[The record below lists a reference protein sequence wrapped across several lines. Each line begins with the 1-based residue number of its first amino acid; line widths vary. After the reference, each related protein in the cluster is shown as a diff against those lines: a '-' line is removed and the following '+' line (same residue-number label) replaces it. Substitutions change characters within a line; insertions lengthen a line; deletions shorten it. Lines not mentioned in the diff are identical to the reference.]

1 MVDIEETLRV
11 LENNGLFRLGRRS
24 GDWFQIYCPVHSD
37 GNESHP
43 SCGVLL
49 YDKYSNGEMTPAGL
63 CHCFAC
69 GMSKMLPEVVGIAL
83 GHKGIHQEG
92 SAWLKENAKQFGWDD
107 SGSYS
112 SELLIP
118 DNIRIGINNQIALEK
133 MRAKMLEQKQTYV
146 SEEELQTYRF
156 TVPYMY
162 ERKLTDKS
170 IEEYDIGF
178 DAQFVPYGRK
188 KPVPC
193 ITFPVRDSKSRTLY
207 IVRRS
212 IEGKF
217 YFIPD
222 NVPKVLYGIDLIPQG
237 CTEIMVC
244 ESFINA
250 ITAHQYGFNTV
261 ALMGTG
267 SQEQY
272 KQLRSLGV
280 RRFVVALD
288 PDDAGIRGTKRLRK
302 ALSDVA
308 LIYDMT
314 SRLPEGK
321 DINDCEEWEVRQ
333 AYQEAVTPMSRVE
346 WP

>member
-1 MVDIEETLRV
+1 MIDIEQTLRI
-11 LENNGLFRLGRRS
+11 LETQGLFRLGRPS
-24 GDWFQIYCPVHSD
+24 GDWFQIYCPVHSA
-37 GNESHP
+37 GGESHP
-43 SCGVLL
+43 SAGVLMH
-49 YDKYSNGEMTPAGL
+49 DKYSNGELTPAGL

-69 GMSKMLPEVVGIAL
+69 GMSKMLPEVVTIAL
-83 GHKGIHQEG
+83 GHKGISQDG
-92 SAWLKENAKQFGWDD
+92 LAWLKENAASCGWD
-107 SGSYS
+107 SEGQTSYDR
-112 SELLIP
+112 LIP
-118 DNIRIGINNQIALEK
+118 DNIVIGINNQIALEK
-133 MRAKMLEQKQTYV
+133 MKAKMLETKITYV
-146 SEEELQTYRF
+146 SEEELKSYRF

-178 DAQFVPYGRK
+178 DAQFVPFGRK

-193 ITFPVRDSKSRTLY
+193 ITFPVRDSQGRTLY

-217 YFIPD
+217 YYIPD
-222 NVPKVLYGIDLIPQG
+222 NVPKVVYGLDLVPQG
-237 CTEIMVC
+237 CNEVMIC

-280 RRFVVALD
+280 RRFVIALD
-288 PDDAGIRGTKRLRK
+288 PDEAGVRGTKKLKK

-308 LIYDMT
+308 LVYDMT
-314 SRLPEGK
+314 QYLPMGQ
-321 DINDCEEWEVRQ
+321 DINDCQEWEVRQ
-333 AYQEAVTPMSRVE
+333 AYQNAVSMIKQA
-346 WP
+346 

>member
-1 MVDIEETLRV
+1 MADIEQTLRV
-11 LENNGLFRLGRRS
+11 LETNGLFRLGKPT
-24 GDWFQIYCPVHSD
+24 GDWYQIYCPVHSA
-37 GNESHP
+37 GGESHP

-49 YDKYSNGEMTPAGL
+49 HDKYSNGEMTPAGL

-83 GHKGIHQEG
+83 GHKGINQDGKE
-92 SAWLKENAKQFGWDD
+92 WLKANAPGLGWDED
-107 SGSYS
+107 GLVNYNR
-112 SELLIP
+112 LIP
-118 DNIRIGINNQIALEK
+118 DNIVININNQIALQK
-133 MRAKMLEQKQTYV
+133 MKAKMAETKRTYV
-146 SEEELQTYRF
+146 SEEELQRYRY

-178 DAQFVPYGRK
+178 DAEFVPYGRK

-193 ITFPVRDSKSRTLY
+193 ITFPVRDPQGRTLY

-222 NVPKVLYGIDLIPQG
+222 NVPKVVFGMDLIPKD
-237 CTEIMVC
+237 CNEVMIC

-250 ITAHQYGFNTV
+250 ITAHQYGFNAV

-267 SQEQY
+267 SHEQY
-272 KQLRSLGV
+272 KILRTLGV
-280 RRFVVALD
+280 RRFVIALD
-288 PDDAGIRGTKRLRK
+288 PDQPGVNGTKKLKK
-302 ALSDVA
+302 ALSDIA
-308 LIYDMT
+308 LVYDMT
-314 SRLPEGK
+314 KYLPVGK
-321 DINDCEEWEVRQ
+321 DINDCQEYEVRY
-333 AYQEAVTPMSRVE
+333 AYQQAVNPIRYE
-346 WP
+346 L